1 MFKVFL
7 ALSHIFVETGTAH
20 AKDQAWPPEPAAP
33 NRRRDAME
41 RNNMM
46 ETTIPQGRTLHIQ
59 DGKSFELKVV
69 AGCLWIT
76 QENDTEDKV
85 LEAGETFRVTR
96 NGLTL
101 AHACKEVRLQIASSA
116 QAGMP
121 ILTLGGGY
129 RDFGAGVWRGMVAEW
144 LSNVRAWIAAGRIG
158 REASTARASRAF
170 L

>member
-1 MFKVFL
+1 
-7 ALSHIFVETGTAH
+7 
-20 AKDQAWPPEPAAP
+20 
-33 NRRRDAME
+33 ME
-41 RNNMM
+41 RKNDML

-69 AGCLWIT
+69 AGCLWVT
-76 QENDTEDKV
+76 QEHDREDKV

-101 AHACKEVRLQIASSA
+101 AHACKDVRLEIAASA

-121 ILTLGGGY
+121 TLTLGGGY
-129 RDFGAGVWRGMVAEW
+129 RDFGAGVWRGVVAEW
-144 LSNVRAWIAAGRIG
+144 LGNARAWIAAGQIG
-158 REASTARASRAF
+158 RAASTTRASRAF

>member
-1 MFKVFL
+1 
-7 ALSHIFVETGTAH
+7 
-20 AKDQAWPPEPAAP
+20 
-33 NRRRDAME
+33 ME
-41 RNNMM
+41 RTIEMM
-46 ETTIPQGRTLHIQ
+46 ETTIPQGRTVHIQ

-101 AHACKEVRLQIASSA
+101 AHACKDVRLQIACSA

-121 ILTLGGGY
+121 TLTLGGGY
-129 RDFGAGVWRGMVAEW
+129 RDFGANVVAAIFAAWMRGMRDRFAAAAAQRETRHTQVGVA
-144 LSNVRAWIAAGRIG
+144 
-158 REASTARASRAF
+158 ARAAAWR
-170 L
+170 

>member
-1 MFKVFL
+1 
-7 ALSHIFVETGTAH
+7 
-20 AKDQAWPPEPAAP
+20 
-33 NRRRDAME
+33 ME
-41 RNNMM
+41 RAIEMM

-69 AGCLWIT
+69 AGCLWVT
-76 QENDTEDKV
+76 QEHDREDKV

-101 AHACKEVRLQIASSA
+101 AHACKDVRLEIASSA

-121 ILTLGGGY
+121 TLTLGGGY
-129 RDFGAGVWRGMVAEW
+129 RDFGAGVWRGVVAEW
-144 LSNVRAWIAAGRIG
+144 LGNVRGWIAAGQIG

>member
-1 MFKVFL
+1 
-7 ALSHIFVETGTAH
+7 
-20 AKDQAWPPEPAAP
+20 
-33 NRRRDAME
+33 ME
-41 RNNMM
+41 RTIEMM
-46 ETTIPQGRTLHIQ
+46 ETTIPQGRTVHIQ

-101 AHACKEVRLQIASSA
+101 AHACKEVRLQIACA
-116 QAGMP
+116 AEAGMP
-121 ILTLGGGY
+121 TLTFGGGY
-129 RDFGAGVWRGMVAEW
+129 REFGAGVWRGVVAEW
-144 LSNVRAWIAAGRIG
+144 LGNVRGWIAAGQIG
-158 REASTARASRAF
+158 REGSTARASRAS